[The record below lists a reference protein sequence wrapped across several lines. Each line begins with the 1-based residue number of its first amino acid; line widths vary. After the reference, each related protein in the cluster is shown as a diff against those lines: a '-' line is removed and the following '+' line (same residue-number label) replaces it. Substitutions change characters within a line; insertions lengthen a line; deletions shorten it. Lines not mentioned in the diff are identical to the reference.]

1 VSKLRNKVKKEVG
14 KKKADREGELVQI
27 KDEDLLSTGY
37 TPLNV
42 ALSGRVK
49 GGYGKGL
56 FVFVVGD
63 SSTGK
68 SFITQTCLAEAA
80 ARPEFDEHEF
90 IFDNIERGSL
100 FNTRKFFGRAVAD
113 RMVPPNG
120 TREKPEYSATIEDLY
135 YTLDDKLKSGKPFIY
150 IVDSMDGLVPADDI
164 DKFQEQKSAHRK
176 GKQTSGSYGMAKA
189 KANSSGLRMIVPEL
203 EKTGSILIVISQTRD
218 NIGFGYETKTRS
230 GGKALRFYA
239 HVEFWMSV
247 KEKIKKTVM
256 GKPRHVG
263 NVVVV
268 DIKKN
273 RLTGWEGKIDM
284 VFLKQYGLDDVG
296 GCIDYLV
303 NEGYWKKGQG
313 GINAEDFGV
322 RMDRE
327 KLARHLQDEGLEHK
341 LHLLVKKVFREIEEK
356 SAPNRKPRYV

>member
-1 VSKLRNKVKKEVG
+1 MKHAKTAKTELRKKH
-14 KKKADREGELVQI
+14 KKSEELVQL

-37 TPLNV
+37 APLDV
-42 ALSGRVK
+42 ALSGK
-49 GGYGKGL
+49 TEGGFGKGL

-80 ARPEFDEHEF
+80 ARPEFDEYEF
-90 IFDNIERGSL
+90 VFDNIERGSL
-100 FNTRKFFGRAVAD
+100 FNTRKFFGAAVAD

-120 TREKPEYSATIEDLY
+120 TRDKPKYSATIEDLY
-135 YTLDDKLKSGKPFIY
+135 YTLDDRLKAGKPFIY
-150 IVDSMDGLVPADDI
+150 IVDSMDGLVPADDVE
-164 DKFQEQKSAHRK
+164 KFKEQKSAYKK
-176 GKQTSGSYGMAKA
+176 GKQASGSYGMAKA

-247 KEKIKKTVM
+247 KEKIKKTVL

-263 NVVVV
+263 NVVIV

-273 RLTGWEGKIDM
+273 RLTGWEGKVNM
-284 VFLKQYGLDDVG
+284 PFLKQYGIDDVG
-296 GCIDYLV
+296 GCIDFLV
-303 NEGYWKKGQG
+303 EEGYWKKTAG
-313 GINAEDFGV
+313 GIKATEFEVSMG
-322 RMDRE
+322 RE
-327 KLARHLQDEGLEHK
+327 KLARYVQDEGLENQ
-341 LHLLVKKVFREIEEK
+341 LHRLVRKVFREIEAR